1 MNPEEGSE
9 RRERI
14 VYDYTRRQAAN
25 DASRTT
31 AQNHT
36 EVWEAHEV
44 ELLEEGWSD
53 DETTLPEIA
62 ELLGRTIEACRQKHY
77 ELRKAAQREG
87 RTKRAKSARNSQ
99 WDKGWTSME
108 DMGY

>member
-1 MNPEEGSE
+1 M
-9 RRERI
+9 
-14 VYDYTRRQAAN
+14 YDYTKRQAVN
-25 DASRTT
+25 DASR
-31 AQNHT
+31 ARAEHHT
-36 EVWEAHEV
+36 EIWEAHEV
-44 ELLEEGWSD
+44 ELLEEGWAD
-53 DETTLPEIA
+53 DEATLPEIA

-77 ELRKAAQREG
+77 SLKEAAARDS